1 MAAEADSVAE
11 AALEVEVVAA
21 LEAASVA
28 EAVAEVEVAI
38 EEAEEASVAVE
49 EDPLEVGLIAVLKTL
64 IKETLFLSKVKP
76 KDSEPNTN

>member
-38 EEAEEASVAVE
+38 EEAEEASEVAVE

-64 IKETLFLSKVKP
+64 IKETLFLSKEKP
-76 KDSEPNTN
+76 KNSEPND